1 MKKLDIFKEKLEK
14 RLKISRIL
22 MGVGLFGLLLTSGF
36 LLSVPIVDDNIT
48 EGATNSSLFD
58 NSNEEYNNYSILP
71 MNIILSINT
80 PESKFLLGLM
90 YIIPLVSVS
99 ALLFGAF
106 INRDVRKTAKRIGVE
121 IDENKVE

>member
-36 LLSVPIVDDNIT
+36 LLSVPIVDDNIN
-48 EGATNSSLFD
+48 EGATNSSLID
-58 NSNEEYNNYSILP
+58 NSNGEHNNYSILP

-80 PESKFLLGLM
+80 PESKFLPGLM

-121 IDENKVE
+121 ID